1 MCPVF
6 SPKAFF
12 FFPYTCELLV
22 KGHWGAIG
30 NKLDLAFISYCL
42 PWFLGTQ
49 KRFQLLAVK
58 ALFKTSQMC
67 VCLGGE
73 AASPEGEFAGGCGFL
88 AVKLLEA

>member
-1 MCPVF
+1 M
-6 SPKAFF
+6 
-12 FFPYTCELLV
+12 
-22 KGHWGAIG
+22 
-30 NKLDLAFISYCL
+30 DLAFISYCL

-67 VCLGGE
+67 VCVLVVRLPLLKE
-73 AASPEGEFAGGCGFL
+73 NLQEGVVLLL